1 MGNQLINYSD
11 SLRIIT
17 DYNIEE
23 IKKRIKDIGFQNKYI
38 YNQKKIESK
47 EILDNAK
54 KLNANIKKDS
64 DISNLKEHLNFIKD
78 RIQELED
85 N

>member
-1 MGNQLINYSD
+1 MKFA
-11 SLRIIT
+11 T
-17 DYNIEE
+17 
-23 IKKRIKDIGFQNKYI
+23 
-38 YNQKKIESK
+38 

-64 DISNLKEHLNFIKD
+64 DISNIKEHLNFIKD